1 MWTWQELNFIH
12 LINIILTPAV
22 IIPNVSQKREVN
34 REKLFCKQMH
44 QMAAVSGPL
53 SSYHLKQAHMFC
65 NAKSSNVPIYLII
78 RVIPLRSCPGRARLC
93 AECDVIC
100 VFTVFIFHTFH
111 TNSTELDCRQHYS
124 YLQKNALLRHLPSSL
139 LWLSV
144 SSWKSLTFLDFF
156 FFMGSIKSSSSCV
169 SDGSVS
175 IFSSFWKF
183 AIYLVKDDACRLLSV
198 LNRSNAK
205 RIWCVGCWKHLGGS
219 A

>member
-1 MWTWQELNFIH
+1 M
-12 LINIILTPAV
+12 
-22 IIPNVSQKREVN
+22 SQKREVN
-34 REKLFCKQMH
+34 REKH
-44 QMAAVSGPL
+44 QMAAVSGPI

-65 NAKSSNVPIYLII
+65 NTRSVINVPFYLII
-78 RVIPLRSCPGRARLC
+78 RVIPLWSCPGRARLC

-111 TNSTELDCRQHYS
+111 TSSSELDCEHYS
-124 YLQKNALLRHLPSSL
+124 YLQKNTLLRHLPSSL

-175 IFSSFWKF
+175 IVSSFWKF
-183 AIYLVKDDACRLLSV
+183 AIYLV
-198 LNRSNAK
+198 
-205 RIWCVGCWKHLGGS
+205 
-219 A
+219 